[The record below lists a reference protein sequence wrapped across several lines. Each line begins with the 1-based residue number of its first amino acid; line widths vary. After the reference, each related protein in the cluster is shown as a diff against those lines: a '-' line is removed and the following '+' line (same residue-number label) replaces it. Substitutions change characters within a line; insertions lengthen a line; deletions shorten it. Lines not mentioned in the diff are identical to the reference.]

1 MKLKLKLFVYLI
13 LISVSSFSVAVD
25 TDHDGLPD
33 DWEIENGRNPNLA
46 DYQVSAGK
54 FHTCAI
60 DDDGVKC
67 WSKLDPSTQFS
78 IISDVGQIDVPP
90 LENPFLLSAGSIRS
104 CAVDDTGVVC
114 WGRNT
119 DSGNN
124 APSLLNP
131 RELAVATDWASVCAI
146 DDSGLVCWGD
156 GNTYGQ
162 ITPPDITNPR
172 GLTAG
177 NVHFCAIGD
186 EGAQC
191 WGGGF
196 DNDYT
201 DMSSLTNPS
210 YISAGEGST
219 CAIDDSGVVCFG
231 YINNWDIPTLSNPL
245 IVEVGG
251 SSACA
256 IDDTGVHCWGTDAYS
271 GSKLLEVPT
280 LLNPHNL
287 TINKTATLGYHHAC
301 SVTDEGVIC
310 WGHNQ
315 VGQVNV
321 PVLSLDPDGDGYNNQ
336 GGLDT
341 FPLDSSEWIDT
352 DSDGIGNNS
361 DVDDDADNVI
371 DSTDPW
377 PLDRQYSSDT
387 DGDGLPDSYELT
399 NGNDLN
405 DSSDAANDI
414 DGDGLTILQEFGY
427 GTSDNRSD
435 SDFDSLPDTWEI
447 QNLRNPAVP
456 DYIITTG
463 TSHACALDD
472 NGILCWGKG
481 QNYWWN
487 IPPAMDNIISLSAG
501 TDHSCALN
509 NITVKCWGNPYSNGS
524 VDVPSLKSPT
534 KLSSGNYG
542 SCALERD
549 GVVCWG
555 DLESS
560 AIPDLVN
567 PVDLSV
573 GQDICAIDESG
584 VVCWG
589 ANGLRE
595 NVPELQNPRMVA
607 SNTHRAEACVIDD
620 KGLICWQ
627 ALNNDNGD
635 SITSRLVQVGGVM
648 VSAYT
653 TRLPASD
660 IVGVS
665 VGEVKACLTR
675 SDKTITCWGQGTVNN
690 PLPIT
695 IDGVSAVSAR
705 GYEVCFLS
713 SQGVNCLD
721 PLFDLGVPSLPNVS
735 IDPDGDGYNSQDGV
749 DMFPLD
755 SLEWLDTDLD
765 GIGNNSDTDDD
776 GDSVPD
782 IADAFPL
789 DSNESLDADGDG
801 VGDNA
806 DIFPND
812 ASETVDSDID
822 GVGDNSDNCVNLAN
836 TDQMNSDDD
845 LLGNSCDDDDD
856 NDGLND
862 QYDAFPLDASEQMDS
877 DGDGVGDNA
886 DVFPSDASE
895 TLDTDIDGIGNNA
908 DTDDDDDGVN
918 DDDDD
923 FPLNHLYSID
933 TDIDGMPDVWEIK
946 YGLNP
951 NDPSDATS
959 DQDNDGVTALD
970 EFLAG
975 TIPAGSLDI
984 DGNGQYDALT
994 DGLLLLRGMFLLSG
1008 DSLISDAVA
1017 SDAVY
1022 KTSDEIASRIDMLGD
1037 LVDIDGNG
1045 TVDAL
1050 TDGLVILRYLFNLRG
1065 DVLINDVIASD
1076 ATVKTAEDVE
1086 AKIEQLIPS
1095 L

>member
-1 MKLKLKLFVYLI
+1 MNITLKLFALFFLSLLP
-13 LISVSSFSVAVD
+13 LISFAVD

-67 WSKLDPSTQFS
+67 WSKIDPPTQFS
-78 IISDVGQIDVPP
+78 INSDVGQIDVPP
-90 LENPFLLSAGSIRS
+90 LENPFLLSAGRNRS

-124 APSLLNP
+124 GPSLLSP
-131 RELAVATDWASVCAI
+131 RELAVATDGASVCAI
-146 DDSGLVCWGD
+146 DDSGIVCWGD

-191 WGGGF
+191 WGGFF

-210 YISAGEGST
+210 YISAGVGST

-251 SSACA
+251 TSACA

-321 PVLSLDPDGDGYNNQ
+321 PVLSLDPDGDVYNNQ
-336 GGLDT
+336 GGHDA

-352 DSDGIGNNS
+352 D
-361 DVDDDADNVI
+361 
-371 DSTDPW
+371 
-377 PLDRQYSSDT
+377 
-387 DGDGLPDSYELT
+387 
-399 NGNDLN
+399 
-405 DSSDAANDI
+405 
-414 DGDGLTILQEFGY
+414 
-427 GTSDNRSD
+427 
-435 SDFDSLPDTWEI
+435 
-447 QNLRNPAVP
+447 
-456 DYIITTG
+456 
-463 TSHACALDD
+463 
-472 NGILCWGKG
+472 
-481 QNYWWN
+481 
-487 IPPAMDNIISLSAG
+487 
-501 TDHSCALN
+501 
-509 NITVKCWGNPYSNGS
+509 
-524 VDVPSLKSPT
+524 
-534 KLSSGNYG
+534 
-542 SCALERD
+542 
-549 GVVCWG
+549 
-555 DLESS
+555 
-560 AIPDLVN
+560 
-567 PVDLSV
+567 
-573 GQDICAIDESG
+573 
-584 VVCWG
+584 
-589 ANGLRE
+589 
-595 NVPELQNPRMVA
+595 
-607 SNTHRAEACVIDD
+607 
-620 KGLICWQ
+620 
-627 ALNNDNGD
+627 
-635 SITSRLVQVGGVM
+635 
-648 VSAYT
+648 
-653 TRLPASD
+653 
-660 IVGVS
+660 
-665 VGEVKACLTR
+665 
-675 SDKTITCWGQGTVNN
+675 
-690 PLPIT
+690 
-695 IDGVSAVSAR
+695 
-705 GYEVCFLS
+705 
-713 SQGVNCLD
+713 
-721 PLFDLGVPSLPNVS
+721 
-735 IDPDGDGYNSQDGV
+735 
-749 DMFPLD
+749 
-755 SLEWLDTDLD
+755 LD
-765 GIGNNSDTDDD
+765 GIGDNSDSDDD
-776 GDSVPD
+776 GDGIRDS
-782 IADAFPL
+782 L
-789 DSNESLDADGDG
+789 DSDPLSSANPSVQIVKLNIPIYGKVAGSTLYPIEIEIGFGSYNSETYKSTSLRTEPLFANDIGRIESLITQENAQYFSGFLTNGLDDKLSMGAFADGSGGIGSENESCLFSTSLCQSHYGPSIFSLNPDLYGYQIKDIYVDLISLSLSITYESPCSYGCLFYEGEYELRIYGTALKGD
-801 VGDNA
+801 
-806 DIFPND
+806 
-812 ASETVDSDID
+812 
-822 GVGDNSDNCVNLAN
+822 
-836 TDQMNSDDD
+836 TDF
-845 LLGNSCDDDDD
+845 
-856 NDGLND
+856 DGLD
-862 QYDAFPLDASEQMDS
+862 
-877 DGDGVGDNA
+877 
-886 DVFPSDASE
+886 DV
-895 TLDTDIDGIGNNA
+895 L
-908 DTDDDDDGVN
+908 DDDDDGDGIADA
-918 DDDDD
+918 DDVY
-923 FPLNHLYSID
+923 PLD
-933 TDIDGMPDVWEIK
+933 TDNDGMPNAWETR
-946 YGLNP
+946 YGLDP
-951 NDPSDATS
+951 NDASDATS
-959 DQDNDGVTALD
+959 DQDNDGVAALD

-1022 KTSDEIASRIDMLGD
+1022 KTSDEVASRIEMLGD

-1086 AKIEQLIPS
+1086 ASISILI
-1095 L
+1095 LDE